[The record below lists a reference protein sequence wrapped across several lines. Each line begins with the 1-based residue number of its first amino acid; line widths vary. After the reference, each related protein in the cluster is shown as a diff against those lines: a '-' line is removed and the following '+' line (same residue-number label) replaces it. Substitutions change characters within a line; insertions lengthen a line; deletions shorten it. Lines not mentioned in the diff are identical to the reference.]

1 MYFLYLF
8 DAVPF
13 CAIKEHLAWFLSIG
27 TDRAWW
33 NAISEGIKISGKSN
47 ITFSHIQNA
56 SGWFFEI
63 FWLGRILYFISK
75 WKLIFILCIPNL
87 GPFWDSQILYF
98 LKSCARKVE
107 TFIMANCIKSCVP
120 NSNRQKSVTVTLTW
134 ALILI
139 SGLIWWLS
147 TRGQ

>member
-1 MYFLYLF
+1 MSYCGFLDTL
-8 DAVPF
+8 
-13 CAIKEHLAWFLSIG
+13 
-27 TDRAWW
+27 
-33 NAISEGIKISGKSN
+33 IKISGKSN

-120 NSNRQKSVTVTLTW
+120 NSNRQKSVTVTYSNFRTYMMAQHQRPIRLKMQLSNAMIIWPYIIQSTN
-134 ALILI
+134 LPN
-139 SGLIWWLS
+139 SGS
-147 TRGQ
+147 KEFY